1 MIAAARILRLNVEP
15 AIRIVDG
22 CVSISGTTHSVPITL
37 THSSKL
43 TGTLGVPVSHFE
55 SPTPLQPVS
64 SSLFT
69 SGMYASEL
77 PQAPL
82 LASSCSCAKLSN
94 WSLLQE
100 LTVTLSCPKN
110 CSEPTAFAAFLA
122 PRRSTTPL
130 CSPPAVLSP
139 PFCSANTLPHTF
151 LSAWTPANPALTLL
165 PSSLPGSNTPAHPL
179 PSRALSPLLGSPVSS
194 ARTIFKLALL
204 FPPRTILTTTMA

>member
-43 TGTLGVPVSHFE
+43 TGTLGVYVSHFE
-55 SPTPLQPVS
+55 SPATPRTDSRPLS
-64 SSLFT
+64 T
-69 SGMYASEL
+69 SGMQASDL
-77 PQAPL
+77 PQTPF
-82 LASSCSCAKLSN
+82 LASSCSCAKLSD

-122 PRRSTTPL
+122 LRRSTTPL
-130 CSPPAVLSP
+130 FSPLAVLSP
-139 PFCSANTLPHTF
+139 P
-151 LSAWTPANPALTLL
+151 
-165 PSSLPGSNTPAHPL
+165 
-179 PSRALSPLLGSPVSS
+179 
-194 ARTIFKLALL
+194 
-204 FPPRTILTTTMA
+204 